1 MTMTSS
7 SPSSPEIQ
15 DIEVQ
20 DRFSYKLATHDE
32 VLDDL
37 SSRFILN
44 LPDDELSSL
53 ERICFQVEQAH
64 WFYEDFIREENPK
77 FPSLPLKRFSEM
89 LFQACPLLQQWSH
102 DHELAYTNFMQ
113 YKTRVPVCGAI
124 MLNDTWEKCVL
135 VKGWKASSGWGFPK
149 GKINQVEPP
158 ANCAI
163 RELEVLE
170 ETGYNLAGQLN
181 PDHVIEMSIREQKI
195 SLFIVPGVPENY
207 PFKTKTRKEISK
219 IEWFRLADLPTWKR
233 NKTSAGRFYLIS
245 PFIGPLKAFITAN
258 KPRSPPQIKSK
269 KAQLSVSRGVP
280 INSEDLVRESSSH
293 SSSTENGEIK
303 TPLLQCSNA
312 SMTLPPQSPDKET
325 MDPHFAALLSALAD
339 SVFKKGTHNVVSTSN
354 TPSVINFKD
363 IDHTVST
370 PATSP
375 PETLLGANFHRS
387 FTKPPAPR
395 PSSSPVSHFS
405 IGVPVNSPS
414 APTAVDFA
422 ESEVPPKLLK
432 VPGKLSQIPP
442 MTDSTSHG
450 NLFQQHVALLD
461 AVSKESARMQE
472 AYKTAAVNGVII
484 NDNFLN
490 PIIATTARPS
500 SLIPRSHADAL
511 KYPESTG
518 SAPPSFLT
526 SHNMN
531 SSLISGEPPGVSRS
545 NTTPYR
551 NLQGRIRTS
560 LANRSDQTSTSV
572 SGSASMDQT
581 ELLALMNGV
590 PMKPTTLHSDY
601 ALPPPSPTSL
611 LTPYRAMALEPQL
624 PPFTQ
629 QLPSTLSAHSS
640 SSAPLIDSYTPTQA
654 LPAASNALLS
664 ILNSGR
670 MSLFSNLPTYSPG
683 AMEE

>member
-1 MTMTSS
+1 MTSS
-7 SPSSPEIQ
+7 SSSSPEIQ
-15 DIEVQ
+15 GVEVQ
-20 DRFSYKLATHDE
+20 DRFSYKLATYDE

-64 WFYEDFIREENPK
+64 WFYEDFVREENPK
-77 FPSLPLKRFSEM
+77 LPSLPLKRFSEM

-163 RELEVLE
+163 REVLE

-233 NKTSAGRFYLIS
+233 NKTPAGRFYLIS
-245 PFIGPLKAFITAN
+245 PFIGPLKAFIHAN
-258 KPRSPPQIKSK
+258 KPRSPRQISKSK
-269 KAQLSVSRGVP
+269 KDQHPVSRGVP
-280 INSEDLVRESSSH
+280 TNPTAEDVVSESISH
-293 SSSTENGEIK
+293 SSSAENGETK
-303 TPLLQCSNA
+303 TPLLRCSDISRA
-312 SMTLPPQSPDKET
+312 RAFPPQSPDKET
-325 MDPHFAALLSALAD
+325 MDPHFAGLLSALAD
-339 SVFKKGTHNVVSTSN
+339 SVSKKSTRSLNVVSTSN
-354 TPSVINFKD
+354 TPSIVHIKD
-363 IDHTVST
+363 IALTVSS

-375 PETLLGANFHRS
+375 QEPLSAATFQISSA
-387 FTKPPAPR
+387 KPPTPGPS
-395 PSSSPVSHFS
+395 PSSLPHFS
-405 IGVPVNSPS
+405 IPVDSSIAVGFTEPSVPQLS
-414 APTAVDFA
+414 
-422 ESEVPPKLLK
+422 K
-432 VPGKLSQIPP
+432 VLTNFSQTPLP
-442 MTDSTSHG
+442 MGSTPDGH
-450 NLFQQHVALLD
+450 LFKQHIALLD
-461 AVSKESARMQE
+461 AVSNESARMQE
-472 AYKTAAVNGVII
+472 AYKTAAVNAPGAII

-500 SLIPRSHADAL
+500 CLVPRSHVDAL

-518 SAPPSFLT
+518 SAPPSFTT
-526 SHNMN
+526 SHTMK
-531 SSLISGEPPGVSRS
+531 SSIPVELSGSRLNAS
-545 NTTPYR
+545 PDGG
-551 NLQGRIRTS
+551 LQGRPRTS
-560 LANRSDQTSTSV
+560 LTYHSNQTNTNVTS
-572 SGSASMDQT
+572 SSASMSQT
-581 ELLALMNGV
+581 QLLALMNGV
-590 PMKPTTLHSDY
+590 PTNPAMLHTGY
-601 ALPPPSPTSL
+601 TPSSSTSL
-611 LTPYRAMALEPQL
+611 LTPSRNMVSESQL
-624 PPFTQ
+624 SPFTS
-629 QLPSTLSAHSS
+629 QLPSTLSSGS
-640 SSAPLIDSYTPTQA
+640 LFSAPMMPSYKTTQA

-670 MSLFSNLPTYSPG
+670 RTSRFSGLPSYPPDTVRD
-683 AMEE
+683 